1 MTEGRGERGKNRRTR
16 KKGRPGKRARRA
28 EQPRP
33 RRRPTRR
40 RSSRAILIKAMAHP
54 VRRRLL
60 REISAKGAPLSPAQ
74 LAKTFNLPLGLVAYH
89 AAVLQRCGAVE
100 VAPTED
106 G

>member
-1 MTEGRGERGKNRRTR
+1 MTEERGERGKNRRTR
-16 KKGRPGKRARRA
+16 KKGRPGKRMPKA

-33 RRRPTRR
+33 RRGPTRR
-40 RSSRAILIKAMAHP
+40 RSRAILVKAMAHP

-60 REISAKGAPLSPAQ
+60 REISEEGAPLSPAQ
-74 LAKTFNLPLGLVAYH
+74 LAKTFDLPLGLVTYH

-100 VAPTED
+100 VAATED

>member
-1 MTEGRGERGKNRRTR
+1 MTAERGERGSNRRIR

-40 RSSRAILIKAMAHP
+40 RSRALLVKAMAHP
-54 VRRRLL
+54 LRRRLL
-60 REISAKGAPLSPAQ
+60 REISAQGTPLSPAQ
-74 LAKTFNLPLGLVAYH
+74 LARRFDLPLGVVTYH
-89 AAVLQRCGAVE
+89 AKVMQRCGAVE
-100 VAPTED
+100 VAAPED